1 MDSQLVHINPVA
13 RKFATVADPDMP
25 GYRDFSVTSKVTLST
40 WNDDE
45 LSLTTTQFMP
55 GIWHVR
61 EPIANGY
68 VWSFLCNYTFFSW
81 RITIIRLGNRG

>member
-1 MDSQLVHINPVA
+1 VA
-13 RKFATVADPDMP
+13 RKFRTVADPDMP
-25 GYRDFSVTSKVTLST
+25 GYPDFSVTSKVILSM

-68 VWSFLCNYTFFSW
+68 VWSFLFNYTFFKLENCYYSA
-81 RITIIRLGNRG
+81 RK